1 MRAKWIV
8 SVVLCVACVPARAD
22 DWPQFRGPG
31 GAGVPAESKLP
42 SEWDK
47 SKNVEWKVTLP
58 GVAWSSP
65 VVWGDKVFVT
75 TAITEKQAKPKPF
88 RFGEGFGPP
97 GGGGFRPGGGGG
109 GFGPGGF

>member
-1 MRAKWIV
+1 MRAR
-8 SVVLCVACVPARAD
+8 VLTSLILCAAYLPARAD

-31 GAGVPAESKLP
+31 GTGVSSESKLP

-47 SKNVEWKVTLP
+47 SKNVEWKVSLP

-75 TAITEKQAKPKPF
+75 TAVTEKQTKPKPF
-88 RFGEGFGPP
+88 RFGGGGGFGPP
-97 GGGGFRPGGGGG
+97 GGGFGPPGG
-109 GFGPGGF
+109 GFGPGG